1 MSRTPVDH
9 VDPASSDEVLT
20 SAAGAEDGADG
31 MPEGADGTHDA
42 VDGAGGAGGV
52 DGTADGFDGAADGRD
67 GRTDAAQEEDVPF
80 GEHPATRFAADVEY
94 SGRAGEHDYL
104 VRVRHR
110 LLDTSFTVVIDGIEH
125 DPKAEEKARKARTAK
140 GKDES
145 EDDAEPSEQGED
157 ADPSDRE
164 PDPSDEPAPDG
175 PSDDSVLDD
184 DLQFGLDEGF
194 STLRCTVRRRREDG
208 EIKDCEVLTIRTA
221 GLGGAGEVEVRHGF
235 RTTLL
240 VPAEGSPS
248 ALRDEKRTAHPTR
261 YALIAAL
268 AKAAKFLIPLLG
280 LGALFSGLLDP
291 VKEWIEARIRP
302 VVDAIVQATQPIRD
316 WIGEVTR
323 PVREFLDALLSPVRE
338 LIAAILRP
346 IGEAV
351 RWLLDLLPDI
361 GLPFSVPGWLV
372 DVLVPVIVVIAVFSA
387 THRTLRTRREK
398 LAETTSGTGSDDDAG
413 AHVARTGGA
422 GSDSADGA
430 DAETPRSADAD
441 AALGSRA
448 HLAGGDDGAETSGPS
463 PSEVEDD
470 DRSAGERSTQG

>member
-9 VDPASSDEVLT
+9 AVPASSDEALT
-20 SAAGAEDGADG
+20 SAAGVEDGA
-31 MPEGADGTHDA
+31 
-42 VDGAGGAGGV
+42 
-52 DGTADGFDGAADGRD
+52 DGAADGRD
-67 GRTDAAQEEDVPF
+67 GRTDAVQEEVPF
-80 GEHPATRFAADVEY
+80 GEQPATRFAADVEY

-110 LLDTSFTVVIDGIEH
+110 LLDTSFTVVLDGIEH
-125 DPKAEEKARKARTAK
+125 DPKAEEKARKAREKREASDGDATGEGAAR
-140 GKDES
+140 DNAI
-145 EDDAEPSEQGED
+145 DDNA
-157 ADPSDRE
+157 A
-164 PDPSDEPAPDG
+164 
-175 PSDDSVLDD
+175 DD

-235 RTTLL
+235 RTTVLA
-240 VPAEGSPS
+240 PTEGSPS
-248 ALRDEKRTAHPTR
+248 ALRDEKRTAHPAR

-280 LGALFSGLLDP
+280 LGALFGGLLDP

-302 VVDAIVQATQPIRD
+302 VVDAIVQAAQPIRD

-323 PVREFLDALLSPVRE
+323 PVREFLDALLSPIQE

-361 GLPFSVPGWLV
+361 GLPFSVPDWLV

-387 THRTLRTRREK
+387 THRALRTRREK
-398 LAETTSGTGSDDDAG
+398 LAETASGTGSDDDAG

-422 GSDSADGA
+422 DSGA
-430 DAETPRSADAD
+430 ANGAEAETPRSADSDVAP
-441 AALGSRA
+441 GSRA
-448 HLAGGDDGAETSGPS
+448 HDADGDCGAEPSGSS
-463 PSEVEDD
+463 PSEVEVDGS
-470 DRSAGERSTQG
+470 SAGEHSTQS

>member
-1 MSRTPVDH
+1 MTRTPVEH
-9 VDPASSDEVLT
+9 VDPASSDEALT
-20 SAAGAEDGADG
+20 SAVGVADGA
-31 MPEGADGTHDA
+31 
-42 VDGAGGAGGV
+42 
-52 DGTADGFDGAADGRD
+52 DGAADGRD
-67 GRTDAAQEEDVPF
+67 RRIDAVQEDGVPF

-104 VRVRHR
+104 VRARHR

-125 DPKAEEKARKARTAK
+125 DPKAEEKARKDREKREANE
-140 GKDES
+140 G
-145 EDDAEPSEQGED
+145 DATDGDVADED
-157 ADPSDRE
+157 AT
-164 PDPSDEPAPDG
+164 
-175 PSDDSVLDD
+175 DD

-208 EIKDCEVLTIRTA
+208 QVKDCEVLTIRTA

-235 RTTLL
+235 RSSLL
-240 VPAEGSPS
+240 VPADGSPS

-280 LGALFSGLLDP
+280 LGALFGGLLDP
-291 VKEWIEARIRP
+291 VEEWIEARIQP
-302 VVDAIVQATQPIRD
+302 VVDAIVHATQPIRD

-323 PVREFLDALLSPVRE
+323 PVREFLDALLSPVQE

-372 DVLVPVIVVIAVFSA
+372 DVLVPVVVVIAVFTA
-387 THRTLRTRREK
+387 THRALRTRRER
-398 LAETTSGTGSDDDAG
+398 LAETTRGTGSDG
-413 AHVARTGGA
+413 SEVHVARTGGA
-422 GSDSADGA
+422 DSDAAGGA
-430 DAETPRSADAD
+430 EAETPRSAEAD
-441 AALGSRA
+441 AAPRSRA
-448 HLAGGDDGAETSGPS
+448 HVADGDYGAEPSGPS

-470 DRSAGERSTQG
+470 DRSAGERSTQS

>member
-1 MSRTPVDH
+1 MPRTPVDH
-9 VDPASSDEVLT
+9 ADPASPDEALT
-20 SAAGAEDGADG
+20 SAAGVE
-31 MPEGADGTHDA
+31 
-42 VDGAGGAGGV
+42 
-52 DGTADGFDGAADGRD
+52 GAADGRD
-67 GRTDAAQEEDVPF
+67 RRTDAAQEEAPF

-125 DPKAEEKARKARTAK
+125 DPKAEEKARKAREKREA
-140 GKDES
+140 
-145 EDDAEPSEQGED
+145 
-157 ADPSDRE
+157 SD
-164 PDPSDEPAPDG
+164 
-175 PSDDSVLDD
+175 DD
-184 DLQFGLDEGF
+184 DLQFGLDEEV

-221 GLGGAGEVEVRHGF
+221 GLGSAGEVEVRHGF

-291 VKEWIEARIRP
+291 VEEWIEARIRP
-302 VVDAIVQATQPIRD
+302 VVAAVAQATQPIRE
-316 WIGEVTR
+316 WLGEVTR
-323 PVREFLDALLSPVRE
+323 PVREFLDALLSPVQE

-351 RWLLDLLPDI
+351 RWLLDLLPEI

-372 DVLVPVIVVIAVFSA
+372 DVLVPVIVVIAVFTA
-387 THRTLRTRREK
+387 THRALRTRREK
-398 LAETTSGTGSDDDAG
+398 LAATSSGTGSDRGAGSDDDAG
-413 AHVARTGGA
+413 AHAARTGGA
-422 GSDSADGA
+422 DSGAADGA
-430 DAETPRSADAD
+430 DAETPRSAEAD
-441 AALGSRA
+441 AAPRSRA
-448 HLAGGDDGAETSGPS
+448 HVADGDHGAEPSGPS

-470 DRSAGERSTQG
+470 DRSAGERSTQS

>member
-1 MSRTPVDH
+1 MDH
-9 VDPASSDEVLT
+9 ADPASSDEVLP
-20 SAAGAEDGADG
+20 SAVGVADGADS
-31 MPEGADGTHDA
+31 
-42 VDGAGGAGGV
+42 
-52 DGTADGFDGAADGRD
+52 AADGRD
-67 GRTDAAQEEDVPF
+67 GRTDAVQEDGVPF

-104 VRVRHR
+104 VRARHR

-125 DPKAEEKARKARTAK
+125 DPKAEEKARKDREKREAS
-140 GKDES
+140 D
-145 EDDAEPSEQGED
+145 DDATGDD
-157 ADPSDRE
+157 ATRDD
-164 PDPSDEPAPDG
+164 AIDG
-175 PSDDSVLDD
+175 YAAED

-208 EIKDCEVLTIRTA
+208 EVKDCEVLTIRTA

-248 ALRDEKRTAHPTR
+248 ALRDEKRTAHPAR

-280 LGALFSGLLDP
+280 LGALFGGLLDP
-291 VKEWIEARIRP
+291 VEEWIEARIRP
-302 VVDAIVQATQPIRD
+302 VVVAVAQATQPIRD
-316 WIGEVTR
+316 WIEEVTR
-323 PVREFLDALLSPVRE
+323 PVREFLDALLSPIRE

-372 DVLVPVIVVIAVFSA
+372 DVLVPVIVVVAVFSA
-387 THRTLRTRREK
+387 THRALRTRREK
-398 LAETTSGTGSDDDAG
+398 LAETTRGAGSDDDAG

-422 GSDSADGA
+422 DSGAADGA
-430 DAETPRSADAD
+430 DAETPRSADSDVAP
-441 AALGSRA
+441 GSRA
-448 HLAGGDDGAETSGPS
+448 HDPDGDYGAEPSGPS

-470 DRSAGERSTQG
+470 ERSAGERSTQS

>member
-31 MPEGADGTHDA
+31 MPEGADGRHGA
-42 VDGAGGAGGV
+42 AEGAEGADGADWVGGV
-52 DGTADGFDGAADGRD
+52 DGTADRSEGAADGRD
-67 GRTDAAQEEDVPF
+67 GRTDAAQEDVPF
-80 GEHPATRFAADVEY
+80 GEQPATRFAADVEY
-94 SGRAGEHDYL
+94 SGRAGDHDYL

-110 LLDTSFTVVIDGIEH
+110 LLDTSFTAVIDGVEH
-125 DPKAEEKARKARTAK
+125 DPKAEEKARK
-140 GKDES
+140 
-145 EDDAEPSEQGED
+145 
-157 ADPSDRE
+157 DRE
-164 PDPSDEPAPDG
+164 KREASDGDATGEGAARDNAI
-175 PSDDSVLDD
+175 DDNAADD

-240 VPAEGSPS
+240 VPTEGSPS

-291 VKEWIEARIRP
+291 VKECTEARIRP

-463 PSEVEDD
+463 PLEVEDD

>member
-9 VDPASSDEVLT
+9 ADPASPDEALT
-20 SAAGAEDGADG
+20 SAAGVEDGTAGMPEGTDGTHSAVDGADG
-31 MPEGADGTHDA
+31 T
-42 VDGAGGAGGV
+42 GGV
-52 DGTADGFDGAADGRD
+52 DGAADGRD
-67 GRTDAAQEEDVPF
+67 RRTDAVQEEAPF

-110 LLDTSFTVVIDGIEH
+110 LLDTSFTVVLDGVEH
-125 DPKAEEKARKARTAK
+125 DPKAEEKARKAREKREAS
-140 GKDES
+140 D
-145 EDDAEPSEQGED
+145 DDATGDD
-157 ADPSDRE
+157 AT
-164 PDPSDEPAPDG
+164 G
-175 PSDDSVLDD
+175 DDATGDDATRDDATRDDAIDDNAADD
-184 DLQFGLDEGF
+184 DLQFGLDEEF

-280 LGALFSGLLDP
+280 LGALFGGLLDP
-291 VKEWIEARIRP
+291 VEEWIEARIRP
-302 VVDAIVQATQPIRD
+302 VVAAVAQATQPIRD

-323 PVREFLDALLSPVRE
+323 PVREFLDALLSPIQE

-351 RWLLDLLPDI
+351 RWLLDLLPEI

-372 DVLVPVIVVIAVFSA
+372 DVLVPVIVVIAVFTA
-387 THRTLRTRREK
+387 THRALRTRREK
-398 LAETTSGTGSDDDAG
+398 LAETSSGTGSDRGAGSDDDAG
-413 AHVARTGGA
+413 AHAARTGGA
-422 GSDSADGA
+422 DSGAADGA
-430 DAETPRSADAD
+430 DAETPRSAEAD
-441 AALGSRA
+441 AAPRSRA
-448 HLAGGDDGAETSGPS
+448 HVADGDDGAEPSGPS
-463 PSEVEDD
+463 PSEVADD
-470 DRSAGERSTQG
+470 DRSAGERSTQS

>member
-9 VDPASSDEVLT
+9 ADPASSDEVLP
-20 SAAGAEDGADG
+20 SAVGVADGADS
-31 MPEGADGTHDA
+31 
-42 VDGAGGAGGV
+42 
-52 DGTADGFDGAADGRD
+52 AADGRD
-67 GRTDAAQEEDVPF
+67 VRTDAVQEDGVPF

-104 VRVRHR
+104 VRARHR

-125 DPKAEEKARKARTAK
+125 DPKAEEKARKDREKREANEGDAT
-140 GKDES
+140 D
-145 EDDAEPSEQGED
+145 DDAT
-157 ADPSDRE
+157 
-164 PDPSDEPAPDG
+164 
-175 PSDDSVLDD
+175 DD

-208 EIKDCEVLTIRTA
+208 EVKDCEVLTIRTA

-235 RTTLL
+235 RSSLL

-280 LGALFSGLLDP
+280 LGALFGGLLDP
-291 VKEWIEARIRP
+291 VEEWIEARIRP

-323 PVREFLDALLSPVRE
+323 PVREFLDALLSPVQE

-372 DVLVPVIVVIAVFSA
+372 DVLVPVIVVVAVFTA
-387 THRTLRTRREK
+387 THRALRTRREK

-413 AHVARTGGA
+413 AHVAETGGA
-422 GSDSADGA
+422 DSDAAGGA
-430 DAETPRSADAD
+430 DVETPRSAEAD
-441 AALGSRA
+441 AAPRSRA
-448 HLAGGDDGAETSGPS
+448 HVADGDYGAEPSGPS

-470 DRSAGERSTQG
+470 DRSAGERSTQS

>member
-31 MPEGADGTHDA
+31 MPEGADGRHGA
-42 VDGAGGAGGV
+42 AEGAEGADGADWVGGV
-52 DGTADGFDGAADGRD
+52 DGTADRSEGAADGRD
-67 GRTDAAQEEDVPF
+67 GRTDAAQEEVPF
-80 GEHPATRFAADVEY
+80 GEQPATRFAADVEY
-94 SGRAGEHDYL
+94 SGRAGDHDYL

-110 LLDTSFTVVIDGIEH
+110 LLDTSFTAVIDGVEH
-125 DPKAEEKARKARTAK
+125 DPKAEEKARKAREKREASDGDATGEGAAR
-140 GKDES
+140 DNAI
-145 EDDAEPSEQGED
+145 DDNA
-157 ADPSDRE
+157 A
-164 PDPSDEPAPDG
+164 
-175 PSDDSVLDD
+175 DD

-240 VPAEGSPS
+240 VPTEGSPS

-268 AKAAKFLIPLLG
+268 GKAAKFLIPLLG
-280 LGALFSGLLDP
+280 LGALFGGLLDP

-398 LAETTSGTGSDDDAG
+398 LAETTSGAGSGDDAR
-413 AHVARTGGA
+413 AHAARSGGA

-463 PSEVEDD
+463 PLEVQDD
-470 DRSAGERSTQG
+470 DRSAGERSTQS

>member
-9 VDPASSDEVLT
+9 ADPASSDEVLT
-20 SAAGAEDGADG
+20 SAAGTADGADG
-31 MPEGADGTHDA
+31 TPEGADGTHDA
-42 VDGAGGAGGV
+42 VDGAGGADGADGADGV

-67 GRTDAAQEEDVPF
+67 GSTDAAQEEDVPF
-80 GEHPATRFAADVEY
+80 GEHPATRFAADIEY

-125 DPKAEEKARKARTAK
+125 DPKAEEKARKDPERREAS
-140 GKDES
+140 D
-145 EDDAEPSEQGED
+145 DDATDGD
-157 ADPSDRE
+157 AT
-164 PDPSDEPAPDG
+164 
-175 PSDDSVLDD
+175 DDY
-184 DLQFGLDEGF
+184 LQFGLDEGF

-208 EIKDCEVLTIRTA
+208 EIKDCEVIAIRTA
-221 GLGGAGEVEVRHGF
+221 GLGGAGEAEVRHGF
-235 RTTLL
+235 RTTPL
-240 VPAEGSPS
+240 VPTEGSPS

-291 VKEWIEARIRP
+291 VEEWIEARIRP

-316 WIGEVTR
+316 WIGEATR
-323 PVREFLDALLSPVRE
+323 PVREFLDALLSPIQE

-372 DVLVPVIVVIAVFSA
+372 DVLVPVIVVIAVFTA
-387 THRTLRTRREK
+387 THRALRTRREK
-398 LAETTSGTGSDDDAG
+398 LAETSSGAGSDRGAGSDDDAG
-413 AHVARTGGA
+413 APAARTGGA
-422 GSDSADGA
+422 ASDAADGA

-441 AALGSRA
+441 VAPASRA
-448 HLAGGDDGAETSGPS
+448 HVAGCDYGAEPSGPP
-463 PSEVEDD
+463 PSEVEVDE
-470 DRSAGERSTQG
+470 RSAGEIGTQN